1 MKWPLLLLALALPAA
16 ARGKLDA
23 TDETA
28 LLDYSLTA
36 GKIEKLVKI
45 GERMRGYVKAHPE
58 AKQDGFM
65 KGETIDQRVRTVRSS
80 PGVMEMLKAQ
90 AMEPRELVLGMLTM
104 MQAEMLLRLRAQY
117 PDTPLPDNVNDKNLE
132 LTAKHGALLEKWR
145 AAWEMGALPASSQ
158 GTGQ

>member
-1 MKWPLLLLALALPAA
+1 MKWSLLLLALALPAA

-28 LLDYSLTA
+28 LMEYALTA
-36 GKIEKLVKI
+36 GKIEKLAKV

-65 KGETIDQRVRTVRSS
+65 KGETIDQRVRTVRTN
-80 PGVMEMLKAQ
+80 PGVMEILGAVQ
-90 AMEPRELVLGMLTM
+90 MEPRELVLGMLTM
-104 MQAEMLLRLRAQY
+104 MQADMLLRLQAQY
-117 PDTPLPDNVNDKNLE
+117 LDTPLPDNINVKNLE
-132 LTAKHGALLEKWR
+132 LAAKQGKLLEKWR
-145 AAWEMGALPASSQ
+145 AAWEMGATPASSQ